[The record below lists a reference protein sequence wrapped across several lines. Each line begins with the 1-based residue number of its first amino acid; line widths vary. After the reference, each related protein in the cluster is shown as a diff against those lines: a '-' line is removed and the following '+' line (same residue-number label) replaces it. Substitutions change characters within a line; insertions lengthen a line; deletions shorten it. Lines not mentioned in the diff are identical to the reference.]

1 MVKSASDTENK
12 EKIWKIYLHQKKK
25 VEGTSVGVDGNAFAL
40 MGYWSRQARRQHW
53 TSEDIEKV
61 LDVCYE
67 GDYSQLISTLTTHM
81 TMEESGE

>member
-1 MVKSASDTENK
+1 MKNLFTPE
-12 EKIWKIYLHQKKK
+12 KK
-25 VEGTSVGVDGNAFAL
+25 VEGTLVGVDGNAFAL
-40 MGYWSRQARRQHW
+40 MGHWSRQARRQHW
-53 TSEDIEKV
+53 TSEDIGKV

>member
-1 MVKSASDTENK
+1 MKNLFNPE
-12 EKIWKIYLHQKKK
+12 KK
-25 VEGTSVGVDGNAFAL
+25 VEGTLVGVDGNAFAL
-40 MGYWSRQARRQHW
+40 MGHWSRQARRQHW
-53 TSEDIEKV
+53 TSEDIAKV

>member
-1 MVKSASDTENK
+1 MKNLFAPE
-12 EKIWKIYLHQKKK
+12 KK
-25 VEGTSVGVDGNAFAL
+25 VEGTLVGVDGNAFAL

-67 GDYSQLISTLTTHM
+67 GDYSQLVSTLTTHM